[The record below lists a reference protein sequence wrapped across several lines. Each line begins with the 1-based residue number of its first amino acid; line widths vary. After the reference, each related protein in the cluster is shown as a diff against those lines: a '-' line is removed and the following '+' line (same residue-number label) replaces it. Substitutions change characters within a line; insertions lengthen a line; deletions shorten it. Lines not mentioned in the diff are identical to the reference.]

1 MDIHT
6 VLAHTAVHTPHS
18 VSKEKKM
25 FHFRCMN
32 FEFHHFKQSIP
43 VVVDGM
49 VDVAD
54 SLLGSWD
61 VAVLDAVESFLK
73 YETRLIFSL

>member
-1 MDIHT
+1 
-6 VLAHTAVHTPHS
+6 
-18 VSKEKKM
+18 
-25 FHFRCMN
+25 MN